1 MTAPGRACADD
12 ASALTSQRLARGS
25 LLGRLARRAPGWYH
39 DTAMGERWDRLRS
52 RVQHAA
58 ASVKEGAAGSGLAKL
73 RHAAREIAAR
83 RAAIPVRILHRVG
96 IGVPGVAVSSVRI
109 ADGAIVLDFE
119 LEGGRLVRAALRPET
134 PRFAPRGAKELV
146 FSVTPAEA
154 AAEAAV
160 REYVGALAALVA
172 RTLWSA
178 TLGPPPGTHE
188 SGFTER
194 EGGALR
200 IDVRTIPAVR
210 GAIQKGAAATMM
222 DVIALDGMFV
232 DDDALVLRIGL
243 PPLLG

>member
-1 MTAPGRACADD
+1 
-12 ASALTSQRLARGS
+12 
-25 LLGRLARRAPGWYH
+25 
-39 DTAMGERWDRLRS
+39 MGERWDRLRS

-58 ASVKEGAAGSGLAKL
+58 ASVKESAAGSGLGKI
-73 RHAAREIAAR
+73 RHAMGELAAR
-83 RAAIPVRILHRVG
+83 RAPIPVRALHRAG

-109 ADGAIVLDFE
+109 VDGAIVLDFE
-119 LEGGRLVRAALRPET
+119 LEGGRLLRAALRPET

-146 FSVTPAEA
+146 FSVSPDSA
-154 AAEAAV
+154 AGEAAV

-194 EGGALR
+194 EGGTLR
-200 IDVRTIPAVR
+200 IDVRTIPVVRNALAR
-210 GAIQKGAAATMM
+210 GAGAGTMM
-222 DVIALDGMFV
+222 DVVALEGMFV